1 MLMPSSPCK
10 SNEKR
15 QIDEVS
21 DGKDVV
27 RGDANP
33 ERVLMKE

>member
-1 MLMPSSPCK
+1 MK
-10 SNEKR
+10 SGV
-15 QIDEVS
+15 IDEVS